1 VKLLGLLV
9 CLLGWLIAINSVQ
22 LSSTAA
28 QLFVALLGFVV
39 SGFGA
44 MGILNGAHLKNAIWK
59 A

>member
-1 VKLLGLLV
+1 MKILGLLV

-22 LSSTAA
+22 LSSAAA

-39 SGFGA
+39 AGFGA

-59 A
+59 S